1 MDVRVVRVDHFGAED
16 LLERLRRVT
25 LLKRPEVLVYKDAAI
40 SLEEMST
47 EDMYPAQRYVLV
59 QELQKV
65 RHLKWELER
74 FGYDLFRLNG
84 YLKVWVEGAEG
95 PIDVLPPIVEES
107 VERNGRVIPII
118 NDGMHR
124 LFLAHLEWTTP
135 QVVFVRGLPKD
146 LPYYAFPNPRQWDG
160 IELVEE
166 LPEGYI
172 KKWHRIRDY
181 HSLYRNFNSAFDN
194 VGAPRGNF
202 TKKKAS

>member
-1 MDVRVVRVDHFGAED
+1 MDVRVVKVEHFGAPE

-40 SLEEMST
+40 SLEEMAT
-47 EDMYPAQRYVLV
+47 EDLYPAQRYVLV

-65 RHLKWELER
+65 RHLKWELEG

-84 YLKVWVEGAEG
+84 YVKVWLEGAED

-107 VERNGRVIPII
+107 VERNGRVVHII

-124 LFLAHLEWTTP
+124 LYLAYLEWTTP

-166 LPEGYI
+166 LPPGYI

-202 TKKKAS
+202 TNKKAS